1 MGSVGGGVLPGG
13 GADDLGTL
21 KLAVADEGAEG
32 HVYVLR
38 QNVGIVVGTQ
48 LPQLQFVP
56 DTQDQAGIAVGI
68 IVGELHI
75 LPHPVE
81 ELGGRDAG
89 VQQEGIGQRGAVGL
103 LQKLRILGGGR
114 VQSSFPLLGGLQQLR
129 VLADIGGQQ
138 LPCGL
143 QIPEV
148 GEKAAFLRV
157 GKGIYGEM
165 GRAVQREGEV
175 ILPSDPLIPAESD
188 QTEDGVILVFTGL
201 QKRGVKGQAVSG
213 LVGHKGP
220 AGAVSDDAPGGLHI
234 FHAGDGLNGFGQIFL
249 VVNNL
254 GIEKDHQINGQH
266 CQRHGGHDAE
276 SGELGG
282 ALVHDYLRGK
292 SLIVNMNAEID
303 PAEQPGHRQ
312 APQQGGAQ
320 LPQGHGHGRTPCGM
334 ALSPKDDAVEDACQ
348 QIGGQSRGGRAE
360 IPGWDQ
366 TLGQQSGGEAHKGED
381 QSIKAGNG
389 GGEQQVAENATGKG
403 VDRAGGGALKDGG
416 EGGNQ
421 GIEKGNDAPD
431 GHTLEKGGLNN
442 GPDQPGQSVQSPF
455 KNRGAAGQQGESLP
469 SVMVN
474 ER

>member
-13 GADDLGTL
+13 GADDLGPL
-21 KLAVADEGAEG
+21 KLAVADEGAESY
-32 HVYVLR
+32 VYILR
-38 QNVGIVVGTQ
+38 QNVGVVVGAQ

-56 DTQDQAGIAVGI
+56 DTQDQAGVAVGI
-68 IVGELHI
+68 TVGELHI
-75 LPHPVE
+75 LPHPAE
-81 ELGGRDAG
+81 ELGGCDAG

-114 VQSSFPLLGGLQQLR
+114 VQSSFTLLGGLQQLR

-143 QIPEV
+143 QVPKV
-148 GEKAAFLRV
+148 GEKAALLRV
-157 GKGIYGEM
+157 GQGIYGEM
-165 GRAVQREGEV
+165 GRAVQGEGEV
-175 ILPSDPLIPAESD
+175 ILPGDPLIPAEGD
-188 QTEDGVILVFTGL
+188 QTENGVILVFTGL

-213 LVGHKGP
+213 SVGHKGP
-220 AGAVSDDAPGGLHI
+220 AGAVGDDAPGGFHI

-249 VVNNL
+249 VVNDL

-266 CQRHGGHDAE
+266 SQRHGSHDAE

-320 LPQGHGHGRTPCGM
+320 FPQGDGHGRTPRGM

-348 QIGGQSRGGRAE
+348 
-360 IPGWDQ
+360 
-366 TLGQQSGGEAHKGED
+366 
-381 QSIKAGNG
+381 
-389 GGEQQVAENATGKG
+389 
-403 VDRAGGGALKDGG
+403 
-416 EGGNQ
+416 
-421 GIEKGNDAPD
+421 
-431 GHTLEKGGLNN
+431 
-442 GPDQPGQSVQSPF
+442 
-455 KNRGAAGQQGESLP
+455 
-469 SVMVN
+469 
-474 ER
+474 